1 MSQKKWRIKQK
12 CIIKEDS
19 FMPFLKQ
26 SEYYFILAPSKCWPS
41 DYSIAKKA
49 FLTRLKFEFK

>member
-1 MSQKKWRIKQK
+1 MGRGKVSFWMK

-41 DYSIAKKA
+41 DYSIAEKA